1 MKFTIVVLLSALAT
15 VSTAEFCDSGAAG
28 VGACENID
36 KNTFCV
42 GNGCIFLC
50 FASLKLTSGRHSA
63 WTIRVMHFRLSGTA
77 WQIPR
82 ARFVQV
88 GHGQNAAEILMCMFR
103 KTIFDHMENLEDS
116 HKDYISRHFII
127 PISLLIPSHSTKRLV
142 GSQQEAS

>member
-1 MKFTIVVLLSALAT
+1 MKFTIVALISAFAA

-50 FASLKLTSGRHSA
+50 LASLTLTSGRHSA

-77 WQIPR
+77 WRIPR
-82 ARFVQV
+82 ARLVQV
-88 GHGQNAAEILMCMFR
+88 GHGQNAAEILICMFR
-103 KTIFDHMENLEDS
+103 ETIFDHVKHLGDS
-116 HKDYISRHFII
+116 HNKYVIRHFII
-127 PISLLIPSHSTKRLV
+127 PVPLLIP
-142 GSQQEAS
+142 